1 MEFQKSFTPLLLDDT
16 LLLFAVAVAAAAGS
30 SAAATATAD
39 ATLTNAT
46 LPPGR
51 YYIGDIGHF
60 LPKALFDI
68 YNCGNRAYKNAADQ
82 GFIAFQTA
90 IDYGIFE
97 GSDRNIYE
105 VDHGVLGVVSD
116 ALGDTTNYNGQGR
129 HVTFVEPV
137 SVVEDCGRISV
148 LSGSTKITID
158 TNAPLNPDYFDYDEG
173 YDSCS

>member
-1 MEFQKSFTPLLLDDT
+1 MSNSVAFQIKMSGAAF
-16 LLLFAVAVAAAAGS
+16 AAAA
-30 SAAATATAD
+30 AD
-39 ATLTNAT
+39 ATCGLNKAAV

-60 LPKALFDI
+60 LPKTLFDI
-68 YNCGNRAYKNAADQ
+68 YNGGTHAYKNAAEQ

-116 ALGDTTNYNGQGR
+116 ALGDMTNYNGEGR

-148 LSGSTKITID
+148 VSGSTKITID

>member
-1 MEFQKSFTPLLLDDT
+1 MKS
-16 LLLFAVAVAAAAGS
+16 AAAG
-30 SAAATATAD
+30 AAGAAGAEVTLQS
-39 ATLTNAT
+39 ATLPNATLPNATLPNAT

-68 YNCGNRAYKNAADQ
+68 YNGGNHAYKNASDQ

-129 HVTFVEPV
+129 HVTFLEPV
-137 SVVEDCGRISV
+137 SVVEDSGRISV
-148 LSGSTKITID
+148 LSGSTKIIID

>member
-1 MEFQKSFTPLLLDDT
+1 MFNTVAFQIK
-16 LLLFAVAVAAAAGS
+16 
-30 SAAATATAD
+30 SAAATATATAD
-39 ATLTNAT
+39 ATPPNAM

-60 LPKALFDI
+60 LPKTLFDI
-68 YNCGNRAYKNAADQ
+68 YNGGNHAYKNAADQ

-105 VDHGVLGVVSD
+105 VEHGVLGVVSD

>member
-1 MEFQKSFTPLLLDDT
+1 MSNTVAFQMKS
-16 LLLFAVAVAAAAGS
+16 AAAAAGGAEVALQS
-30 SAAATATAD
+30 
-39 ATLTNAT
+39 ATLQSATLQSAT

-68 YNCGNRAYKNAADQ
+68 YNGGNRAYKNAADQ

-97 GSDRNIYE
+97 GSDRNIYK
-105 VDHGVLGVVSD
+105 VDNGVLGVVSD

-129 HVTFVEPV
+129 HVTFLEPV
-137 SVVEDCGRISV
+137 SVVEDSGRISV
-148 LSGSTKITID
+148 LSGSTKISID